1 MLGSSRYAGG
11 ALNEHACSL
20 FILNCSHDWNVE
32 RNRLLH
38 GHNAAIPVVKD
49 VQLTVPKGLRSYSLV
64 QSASIKPL
72 LKPVAQYCNSDNRR
86 QSSVPVGRSDTMGIS
101 VACCGYAGS
110 YAVAEKLPSCFS
122 LPLQLQMR
130 KSLLDDS
137 LNGDQST
144 SAPLDTDW
152 EHVRVSCCG
161 LVSRRRARSA
171 LHLFRQRLLRG
182 VTSSHRIPRHK
193 IASTFLPLSSHYH
206 THVDARLLRYPEFSH
221 FVAVDRS
228 FATID
233 LTLCA
238 FPSIRCNA
246 VEGAP
251 W

>member
-1 MLGSSRYAGG
+1 MRWQRNCPAVSHSHCNFRCVNRCWMTRSTAISRLLRLWTLIGSTCEFRAVDSSLADELALHCICLGSDVSGF
-11 ALNEHACSL
+11 NP
-20 FILNCSHDWNVE
+20 
-32 RNRLLH
+32 
-38 GHNAAIPVVKD
+38 PV
-49 VQLTVPKGLRSYSLV
+49 
-64 QSASIKPL
+64 
-72 LKPVAQYCNSDNRR
+72 
-86 QSSVPVGRSDTMGIS
+86 
-101 VACCGYAGS
+101 
-110 YAVAEKLPSCFS
+110 
-122 LPLQLQMR
+122 
-130 KSLLDDS
+130 
-137 LNGDQST
+137 
-144 SAPLDTDW
+144 
-152 EHVRVSCCG
+152 
-161 LVSRRRARSA
+161 
-171 LHLFRQRLLRG
+171 LRG